1 MTYPRKLPAHVT
13 PVHVDPDADVW
24 VNPVEVVCVNHCV
37 VVTISY
43 DGRTLRCPECDE
55 PMYSTAWMGRNKG

>member
-13 PVHVDPDADVW
+13 PVHVD
-24 VNPVEVVCVNHCV
+24 PVEVVCVNHCV